1 MDPGDF
7 LWAWQLMLCF
17 VRLSNNLDPKSPLK
31 VVAEF
36 CLYFFPLP
44 GKRLKQ
50 DRLSR
55 NICGLKSESHFTSQD
70 AFLPPTSPPPKCPR
84 TPGFSSSKAL
94 ISVSTHQRDGEHG
107 GSVQSAVTYSTL
119 FSAVGAPVTTTLCHW
134 WKQVLSESDAPMPTA
149 ALDQIS
155 ARHSCSQKMKLIPL
169 LSLSQEYIIIA
180 LSAFFQ

>member
-1 MDPGDF
+1 MKVMDPGDF

-70 AFLPPTSPPPKCPR
+70 AFLPPTSPPTKMSKNPRVFIIQSTYFCLHTPERWRTWRICPVCCHI
-84 TPGFSSSKAL
+84 FHL
-94 ISVSTHQRDGEHG
+94 IFCCRSPCNHNVVSLVKTGPVGVWCTHAHCCL
-107 GSVQSAVTYSTL
+107 GSDFCTS
-119 FSAVGAPVTTTLCHW
+119 
-134 WKQVLSESDAPMPTA
+134 
-149 ALDQIS
+149 
-155 ARHSCSQKMKLIPL
+155 
-169 LSLSQEYIIIA
+169 
-180 LSAFFQ
+180 